1 MPTVETQHSPRGQV
15 YQVCVCVCVCVC
27 VFLCLLSVFLE
38 AVYPFHILKCLETVE
53 TNSHFHQL
61 MREKGR
67 L

>member
-15 YQVCVCVCVCVC
+15 YQVCVCVCV
-27 VFLCLLSVFLE
+27 FLRLLSVFLE

-61 MREKGR
+61 LREKGR